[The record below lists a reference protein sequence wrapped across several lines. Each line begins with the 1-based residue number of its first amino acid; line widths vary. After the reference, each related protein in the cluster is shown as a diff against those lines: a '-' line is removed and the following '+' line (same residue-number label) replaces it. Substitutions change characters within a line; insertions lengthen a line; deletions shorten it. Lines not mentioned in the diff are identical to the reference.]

1 MQSTTNQ
8 LMHNSIIAIY
18 LMRHMWYIAGAGLLS
33 YNLAE
38 IFKIKHE
45 SGFLIRA
52 GLMSLMSFAMIPVA
66 LYLAEDMNLVFYVVI
81 WGVCFFAGLV
91 FATYGAR
98 KLQAKFSLFFSRFT
112 VKNKIRKG
120 SKTDIRYMDNELPNL
135 PDYNPHKFI
144 NLKKGVFIG
153 LDERVKPI

>member
-18 LMRHMWYIAGAGLLS
+18 LMRHMWYIAVAGLLS

-81 WGVCFFAGLV
+81 WGICFFVGLV
-91 FATYGAR
+91 FTTYGAR
-98 KLQAKFSLFFSRFT
+98 MLQAKFSLFFSRFT